1 MFFKSY
7 WKQYNH
13 QFERAEKLE
22 QRVRELEQTI
32 DDHNK
37 GVTTKARDDVA
48 SSTFSLNFDTMNVFS
63 IERLVG
69 SDHYRAQTVI
79 GYFREDSSISD
90 GVLVTN
96 KHVHEWTL
104 NCSQAEHERLVAEFN
119 VWKAKKK

>member
-1 MFFKSY
+1 MIFNNY
-7 WKQYNH
+7 RTLYNK

-37 GVTTKARDDVA
+37 GVTTKAREDVA
-48 SSTFSLNFDTMNVFS
+48 KSTFSLNFDTMNVFS

-69 SDHYRAQTVI
+69 SDQYRAQTII
-79 GYFREDSSISD
+79 GYFRTDTSVQD
-90 GVLVTN
+90 GIVTTN
-96 KHVHEWTL
+96 QHIHEWTL